1 MRRARQPAVL
11 AVSALVAATMLAA
24 CAKSSSSNGSVSGAS
39 GAFGSVPAA
48 TGTAHAGTI
57 TSAEPPGSAPNWI
70 FPISPSANASVYSSY
85 SFNYEL
91 WRPLYWYVNGV
102 APAQTPAL
110 SLANL
115 PVYSN
120 GDKTVTITLK
130 STYKWSDGQ
139 PVTSK
144 DILFYIDELKA
155 AIKESPDNWYT
166 YTPGVGLPDQVA
178 SASTPNAST
187 LVLNLNAAVNP
198 LWMTEDEL
206 ALIQPMPAHAWAR
219 ASANGP
225 VLDFTQPANA
235 KKIYDFLAKASG
247 SLSTYASNPLWQ
259 VVDGPYKLTA
269 FNSGT
274 GAFTMVPNSGYG
286 GPHSAQVPTL
296 QAVPFTSD
304 TAEFNAVK
312 AGSIDIGYVPQSDVP
327 QVSQVKAAGYHVFGY
342 PDFGNNFV
350 AYNFKDTTGDFDHI
364 IAQLYVR
371 QALAHLEDEQGYI
384 KAFFGGAGGAAYGP
398 VPSVPASPYTPSDAM
413 TDPYPYSVADAISLL
428 KSHGWTINTSGTDT
442 CAQAGTGP
450 TDCGAGIP
458 AGTKLAFNLIY
469 ESSPADVGEQC
480 TAFASTAASAG
491 ITIHLSTATYNYIIT
506 YYDDPVPTGKSYI
519 NKWAM
524 EDWGGYTDSTYP
536 TQLGVFNGPG
546 SLNEGDYNDPTANA
560 LINASVTSGNP
571 AAVKAEASFLTA
583 NQPGLFQPNP
593 DFVAVWKTNISG
605 PTTSFAS
612 LTQYGLDAE
621 YWWFTG

>member
-39 GAFGSVPAA
+39 GAFGSVAAA

-57 TSAEPPGSAPNWI
+57 TSAVPPGSAPNWI
-70 FPISPSANASVYSSY
+70 LPIEPSANASVYSSY
-85 SFNYEL
+85 SFSYEMV
-91 WRPLYWYVNGV
+91 RPLYWYVNGV

-371 QALAHLEDEQGYI
+371 QAIAHLEDETGYI
-384 KAFFGGAGGAAYGP
+384 KAFFRGAGGPAYGP
-398 VPSVPASPYTPSDAM
+398 VPAVPVSPYTPADAL
-413 TDPYPYSVADAISLL
+413 TDPYPFNVSAAVSLL
-428 KSHGWTINTSGTDT
+428 KAHGWKVVPGGTDS
-442 CAQAGTGP
+442 CARAGTGASE
-450 TDCGAGIP
+450 CGAGIP

-469 ESSPADVGEQC
+469 TSQPDIVSEMD
-480 TAFASTAASAG
+480 TDLAAQAKKAG
-491 ITIHLSTATYNYIIT
+491 ITITLKSDTFNHIISAYN
-506 YYDDPVPTGKSYI
+506 DPGSPKTV
-519 NKWAM
+519 NDWAA
-524 EDWGGYTDSTYP
+524 EDYGGDTDSTYP
-536 TQLGVFNGPG
+536 TQFGLFNTTG
-546 SLNEGDYNDPTANA
+546 SFNQGLYSSPEADK
-560 LINASVTSGNP
+560 LINASVTGGSP
-571 AAVKAEASFLTA
+571 SAVKNEASYLTEQ
-583 NQPGLFQPNP
+583 QPALFQPNQ
-593 DFVAVWKTNISG
+593 DLIIVWKTTVSG
-605 PTTSFAS
+605 SPAAFKA
-612 LTQYGLDAE
+612 LTQYQLNTE
-621 YWWFTG
+621 QMYLTK

>member
-1 MRRARQPAVL
+1 MRLARPSAVL
-11 AVSALVAATMLAA
+11 AVSALLGATMLAA
-24 CAKSSSSNGSVSGAS
+24 CAKSSSSSGTASGAS

-48 TGTAHAGTI
+48 TGTAHPGTI

-102 APAQTPAL
+102 APAQTPAM
-110 SLANL
+110 SLASL

-120 GDKTVTITLK
+120 GDKTVTITMK

-144 DILFYIDELKA
+144 DVLFYIDELKA
-155 AIKESPDNWYT
+155 AVKESPDNWYT
-166 YTPGVGLPDQVA
+166 YTPGVGLPDQVV

-198 LWMTEDEL
+198 MWMTENEL
-206 ALIQPMPAHAWAR
+206 GIIQPMPAHAWAR

-225 VLDFTQPANA
+225 ILDFTQPANA

-247 SLSTYASNPLWQ
+247 SLGTYATNPLWQ

-274 GAFTMVPNSGYG
+274 GAFTMAPNPGYG

-312 AGSIDIGYVPQSDVP
+312 AGSIDIGYVPQTDVP
-327 QVSQVKAAGYHVFGY
+327 QVGDVKAAGYHVFGY

-364 IAQLYVR
+364 IGQLYVR
-371 QALAHLEDEQGYI
+371 QAIAHLEDETGYI
-384 KAFFGGAGGAAYGP
+384 KAFFHGAGGPAYGP
-398 VPSVPASPYTPSDAM
+398 VPALPVSPYTPSDAV
-413 TDPYPYSVADAISLL
+413 TDPYPFSVSAAVSLL
-428 KSHGWTINTSGTDT
+428 KAHGWKVAPGGTDS
-442 CAQAGTGP
+442 CARAGSGASE
-450 TDCGAGIP
+450 CGAGIP

-469 ESSPADVGEQC
+469 
-480 TAFASTAASAG
+480 ASTPDITAEMDTDLAAQAKKAG
-491 ITIHLSTATYNYIIT
+491 ITITLKSDTFNHIISAYN
-506 YYDDPVPTGKSYI
+506 DPGSPKTI
-519 NKWAM
+519 NDWAA
-524 EDWGGYTDSTYP
+524 EDYGGDTNSTYP
-536 TQLGVFNGPG
+536 TQFGVFNSTG
-546 SLNEGDYNDPTANA
+546 SFNQGLYSSPEADK
-560 LINASVTSGNP
+560 LINASVTGGSP
-571 AAVKAEASFLTA
+571 SAVKAEAAYLTEQ
-583 NQPGLFQPNP
+583 QPALFQPNQ
-593 DFVAVWKTNISG
+593 DLIVVWKTTVSG
-605 PTTSFAS
+605 SPAAFKA
-612 LTQYGLDAE
+612 LTQYQLNTE
-621 YWWFTG
+621 LMYLTK

>member
-57 TSAEPPGSAPNWI
+57 TSAVPPGSAPNWI
-70 FPISPSANASVYSSY
+70 LPIEPSANASVYSSY
-85 SFNYEL
+85 SFSYEMV
-91 WRPLYWYVNGV
+91 RPLYWYVNGV

-371 QALAHLEDEQGYI
+371 QAIAHLEDETGYI
-384 KAFFGGAGGAAYGP
+384 KAFFRGAGGPAYGP
-398 VPSVPASPYTPSDAM
+398 VPAVPVSPYTPADAL
-413 TDPYPYSVADAISLL
+413 TDPYPFNVSAAVSLL
-428 KSHGWTINTSGTDT
+428 KAHGWKVVPGGTDS
-442 CAQAGTGP
+442 CARAGTGASE
-450 TDCGAGIP
+450 CGAGIP

-469 ESSPADVGEQC
+469 TSQPDIVSEMD
-480 TAFASTAASAG
+480 TDLAAQAKKAG
-491 ITIHLSTATYNYIIT
+491 ITITLKSDTFNHIISAYN
-506 YYDDPVPTGKSYI
+506 DPGSPKTV
-519 NKWAM
+519 NDWAA
-524 EDWGGYTDSTYP
+524 EDYGGDTDSTYP
-536 TQLGVFNGPG
+536 TQFGLFNTTG
-546 SLNEGDYNDPTANA
+546 SFNQGLYSSPEADK
-560 LINASVTSGNP
+560 LINASVTGGSP
-571 AAVKAEASFLTA
+571 SAVKNEASYLTEQ
-583 NQPGLFQPNP
+583 QPALFQPNQ
-593 DFVAVWKTNISG
+593 DLIIVWKTTVSG
-605 PTTSFAS
+605 SPAAFKA
-612 LTQYGLDAE
+612 LTQYQLNTE
-621 YWWFTG
+621 QMYLTK

>member
-1 MRRARQPAVL
+1 
-11 AVSALVAATMLAA
+11 
-24 CAKSSSSNGSVSGAS
+24 
-39 GAFGSVPAA
+39 VPAA

-57 TSAEPPGSAPNWI
+57 TSAVPPGSAPNWI
-70 FPISPSANASVYSSY
+70 LPIEPSANASVYSSY
-85 SFNYEL
+85 SFSYEMV
-91 WRPLYWYVNGV
+91 RPLYWYVNGV

-371 QALAHLEDEQGYI
+371 QAIAHLEDETGYI
-384 KAFFGGAGGAAYGP
+384 KAFFRGAGGPAYGP
-398 VPSVPASPYTPSDAM
+398 VPAVPVSPYTPADAL
-413 TDPYPYSVADAISLL
+413 TDPYPFNVSAAVSLL
-428 KSHGWTINTSGTDT
+428 KAHGWKVVPGGTDS
-442 CAQAGTGP
+442 CARAGTGASE
-450 TDCGAGIP
+450 CGAGIP

-469 ESSPADVGEQC
+469 TSQPDIVSEMD
-480 TAFASTAASAG
+480 TDLAAQAKKAG
-491 ITIHLSTATYNYIIT
+491 ITITLKSDTFNHIISAYN
-506 YYDDPVPTGKSYI
+506 DPGSPKTV
-519 NKWAM
+519 NDWAA
-524 EDWGGYTDSTYP
+524 EDYGGDTDSTYP
-536 TQLGVFNGPG
+536 TQFGLFNTTG
-546 SLNEGDYNDPTANA
+546 SFNQGLYSSPEADK
-560 LINASVTSGNP
+560 LINASVTGGSP
-571 AAVKAEASFLTA
+571 SAVKNEASYLTEQ
-583 NQPGLFQPNP
+583 QPALFQPNQ
-593 DFVAVWKTNISG
+593 DLIIVWKTTVSG
-605 PTTSFAS
+605 SPAAFKA
-612 LTQYGLDAE
+612 LTQYQLNTE
-621 YWWFTG
+621 QMYLTK